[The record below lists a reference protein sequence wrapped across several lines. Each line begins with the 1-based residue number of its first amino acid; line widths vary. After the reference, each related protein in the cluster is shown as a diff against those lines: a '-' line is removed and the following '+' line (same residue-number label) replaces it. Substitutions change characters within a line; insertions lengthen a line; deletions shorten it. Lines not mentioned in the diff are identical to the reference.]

1 MAVIRVGLVGLTS
14 IKPDG
19 LGPHAWAVFALLPV
33 FLHSPD
39 YELVA
44 LCNSS
49 LESARRAIEAHG
61 LPSSVKA
68 YGNPEDL
75 AKDPDVDLIVISVR
89 VGKHF
94 EIAKPAL
101 LEGKKVFVEW
111 PLGASTEEAETLT
124 ALAREKNIKT
134 IVGVQARADPLLLKV
149 REIIQSGKLG
159 RITSAHALGSTSS
172 LPSHFW
178 FNGMDYYQDIKSGG
192 NLYHINFAHFLDSFT
207 YVLGDFETLQSD
219 LKTEITEIPVMRDD
233 GTLTEPMKKNTPDH
247 ALVQGRLKS
256 GAVASI
262 AYRWCDL
269 HEAVGNVGVRW
280 TISGTGGELEITTDQ
295 GQWQMNPP
303 DRKLKLKIRGK
314 PEEDIDFS
322 VADAGF
328 VQNMGSFGQNSG
340 RILDAFAQ
348 GDQAVYADFSSA
360 TQTHKLLDEILKK
373 SGHES

>member
-1 MAVIRVGLVGLTS
+1 MAVTRVGLVGLTS

-49 LESARRAIEAHG
+49 LESARRAIEAYG

-75 AKDPDVDLIVISVR
+75 AKDPDVDLVVISVR

-101 LEGKKVFVEW
+101 LEGKKTV
-111 PLGASTEEAETLT
+111 
-124 ALAREKNIKT
+124 
-134 IVGVQARADPLLLKV
+134 VGVQARADPLVLKV

-233 GTLTEPMKKNTPDH
+233 GTLTEPRKKNTPDH
-247 ALVQGRLKS
+247 VLVQGRLKS

-262 AYRWCDL
+262 VYRWCDL
-269 HEAVGNVGVRW
+269 QEAVVAN
-280 TISGTGGELEITTDQ
+280 E
-295 GQWQMNPP
+295 PP
-303 DRKLKLKIRGK
+303 KRKLKLKLRGK
-314 PEEDIDFS
+314 PEEDVDFP
-322 VADAGF
+322 VADAEF
-328 VQNMGSFGQNSG
+328 VRNMENFGQNSG
-340 RILDAFAQ
+340 RILNAFAQ

-373 SGHES
+373 SGHKS

>member
-1 MAVIRVGLVGLTS
+1 
-14 IKPDG
+14 
-19 LGPHAWAVFALLPV
+19 
-33 FLHSPD
+33 
-39 YELVA
+39 
-44 LCNSS
+44 
-49 LESARRAIEAHG
+49 
-61 LPSSVKA
+61 
-68 YGNPEDL
+68 
-75 AKDPDVDLIVISVR
+75 
-89 VGKHF
+89 
-94 EIAKPAL
+94 
-101 LEGKKVFVEW
+101 
-111 PLGASTEEAETLT
+111 
-124 ALAREKNIKT
+124 
-134 IVGVQARADPLLLKV
+134 
-149 REIIQSGKLG
+149 
-159 RITSAHALGSTSS
+159 
-172 LPSHFW
+172 
-178 FNGMDYYQDIKSGG
+178 
-192 NLYHINFAHFLDSFT
+192 
-207 YVLGDFETLQSD
+207 
-219 LKTEITEIPVMRDD
+219 MRDD

>member
-1 MAVIRVGLVGLTS
+1 MAIEVYLGDFKVHEDHNSQVNISHRNIRSDYPLPFLLARLCFSSSNNNIHQTIPLITLITMAVIRVGLVGLTS

-192 NLYHINFAHFLDSFT
+192 NLYHINFAHCMLNT
-207 YVLGDFETLQSD
+207 HQTLKISNW
-219 LKTEITEIPVMRDD
+219 R
-233 GTLTEPMKKNTPDH
+233 
-247 ALVQGRLKS
+247 S
-256 GAVASI
+256 GA
-262 AYRWCDL
+262 
-269 HEAVGNVGVRW
+269 
-280 TISGTGGELEITTDQ
+280 
-295 GQWQMNPP
+295 
-303 DRKLKLKIRGK
+303 
-314 PEEDIDFS
+314 DIVIF
-322 VADAGF
+322 
-328 VQNMGSFGQNSG
+328 
-340 RILDAFAQ
+340 
-348 GDQAVYADFSSA
+348 
-360 TQTHKLLDEILKK
+360 
-373 SGHES
+373 